1 MKLYELSEQYQ
12 QLQDLSADD
21 EGMEIAIR
29 DTLEGITGEFREKAV
44 NLVKFTQNMDADI
57 ESLDAEIKRLQ
68 SRKKAMTNKKQ
79 ALREYLR
86 ENMERT
92 GISKIEC
99 PLFTITCSKGAEA
112 VEIDDGTELPDEYIK
127 TEYTVRRAELKSALK
142 AGEHIDGA
150 RLVPGKSSIR
160 IK

>member
-1 MKLYELSEQYQ
+1 MKLYELSAQYQ
-12 QLQDLSADD
+12 QLHELSADD

-29 DTLEGITGEFREKAV
+29 DTLEGITGEFREKAA

-57 ESLDAEIKRLQ
+57 DSLDAEIKRLQ
-68 SRKKAMTNKKQ
+68 ARKKAMENKKQ
-79 ALREYLR
+79 ALRDYLR
-86 ENMERT
+86 ENMEYT

-99 PLFTITCSKGAEA
+99 PLFTITCSKSAQA
-112 VEIDDGTELPDEYIK
+112 VAIDDEDALPERYVK
-127 TEYTVRRAELKSALK
+127 TERKPKRAELKAALK
-142 AGEHIDGA
+142 AGEHIEGA